1 MASLYQ
7 NTFSYVSSS
16 GTPVSGSFV
25 INNAQWNLATTLS
38 LHDSPFLTFGS
49 GSGGL
54 QITGSTDVNF
64 SSYYPALGPGSII
77 FIVYSG
83 STWSYDVDSVTDSV
97 GFATFNVTNLTG
109 PSITPSPGISTVG
122 FAITAAGSGAQIAN
136 DADNRVLTATGV
148 QGAINAETNLVF
160 DGTNLGVGTDSPLLL
175 AHFKSGSDA
184 QILIESDID
193 SSVAGILFKTEDSDT
208 LVRVKGGIYFDNTGG
223 DSFGRGDFKI
233 ALNNLASN
241 TNVSPSDAIITIEQ
255 GGTVTVTGTLNADVK
270 NFDIPHP
277 SKEGW
282 RLRYSVLEGP
292 EYGVYIRGKVEGN
305 GLIILPDYWNDL
317 IVEDSISVQ
326 LTPIG
331 KACGH
336 YVVSTSPTE
345 IAVACGCG
353 EVNAYYTVFA
363 ERKHHESLKTEY
375 KIITE

>member
-7 NTFSYVSSS
+7 NIFSYVSSS

-77 FIVYSG
+77 FIVFSG
-83 STWSYDVDSVTDSV
+83 STWSYDVDSITDSV

-122 FAITAAGSGAQIAN
+122 FAITAAGAGAQIAN
-136 DADNRVLTATGV
+136 DVNNRVLTATGT
-148 QGAINAETNLVF
+148 QGSINAEANLTF
-160 DGTNLGVGTDSPLLL
+160 DGSNLN
-175 AHFKSGSDA
+175 
-184 QILIESDID
+184 I
-193 SSVAGILFKTEDSDT
+193 
-208 LVRVKGGIYFDNTGG
+208 
-223 DSFGRGDFKI
+223 
-233 ALNNLASN
+233 
-241 TNVSPSDAIITIEQ
+241 
-255 GGTVTVTGTLNADVK
+255 TGTLNADTK

-277 SKEGW
+277 SKPGW
-282 RLRYSVLEGP
+282 RLRYSSLEGP
-292 EYGVYIRGKVEGN
+292 EKGIYIRGKVKGD
-305 GLIILPDYWNDL
+305 GLITLPDYWNDL
-317 IVEDSISVQ
+317 IVENSISVQ

-336 YVVSTSPTE
+336 YVVITSPTE
-345 IAVACGCG
+345 ITVACECG
-353 EVNAYYTVFA
+353 DVDAYYAIFA
-363 ERKHHESLKTEY
+363 ERKSKDPLIVEY
-375 KIITE
+375 NPTTK

>member
-7 NTFSYVSSS
+7 NTFSYISSS

-25 INNAQWNLATTLS
+25 INNAQWNLATTIS

-54 QITGSTDVNF
+54 EITGSDTVNF

-77 FIVYSG
+77 FMVYSG
-83 STWSYDVDSVTDSV
+83 STWSFDIDSVTDNV
-97 GFATFNVTNLTG
+97 GYATFTVTNLTG
-109 PSITPSPGISTVG
+109 PSITPTPGISTVG
-122 FAITAAGSGAQIAN
+122 FAITAAGAGAQITN

-160 DGTNLGVGTDSPLLL
+160 DGTNLGVGTASPLLL
-175 AHFKSGSDA
+175 AHFKSGSNA
-184 QILIESDID
+184 QILIESDTDTSI
-193 SSVAGILFKTEDSDT
+193 AGILFKTEDTDT
-208 LVRVKGGIYFDNTGG
+208 LVRVKGGIYFDNSGG
-223 DSFGRGDFKI
+223 DSWGRGDFKI
-233 ALNNLASN
+233 ALNNSSAD
-241 TNVSPSDAIITIEQ
+241 TNVSPSDAIVTIEQ
-255 GGTVTVTGTLNADVK
+255 GGTVTITGTLNADVK

-292 EYGVYIRGKVEGN
+292 EYGVYIRGKVEGD
-305 GLIILPDYWNDL
+305 GVITLPDYWSDL

-331 KACGH
+331 KACPH
-336 YVVSTSPTE
+336 YVSSVSPQQV
-345 IAVACGCG
+345 IAACECG

-363 ERKHHESLKTEY
+363 ERKHHEPLVTEY

>member
-1 MASLYQ
+1 MAQLYQ
-7 NTFSYVSSS
+7 NGFGYLSGS
-16 GTPVSGSFV
+16 GTPSTGSFV
-25 INNAQWNLATTLS
+25 INNAQWNLATTIS
-38 LHDSPFLTFGS
+38 LHDVPFDSIGS
-49 GSGGL
+49 GSSGVE
-54 QITGSTDVNF
+54 ITGSSDVNF
-64 SSYYPALGPGSII
+64 ALYYSNLGPGSVI
-77 FIVYSG
+77 FLNYSQ
-83 STWSYDVDSVTDSV
+83 SVWSYNVNSISDST
-97 GFATFNVTNLTG
+97 GFTTFTVTNLAG
-109 PSITPSPGISTVG
+109 PSISPTTGIKPVI
-122 FAITAAGSGAQIAN
+122 FNILPAGAGAQITN
-136 DADNRVLTATGV
+136 DANNRVLTATGV

-223 DSFGRGDFKI
+223 DGWGRGDFKI

-305 GLIILPDYWNDL
+305 GLITLPDYWNDL

-345 IAVACGCG
+345 IAVACECG

>member
-7 NTFSYVSSS
+7 NTFSYISSS

-25 INNAQWNLATTLS
+25 INNAQWNLATTIS

-54 QITGSTDVNF
+54 QITGSDTVNF

-77 FIVYSG
+77 FMVYSG
-83 STWSYDVDSVTDSV
+83 STWSFDIDSVTDNV
-97 GFATFNVTNLTG
+97 GYATFTVTNLTG
-109 PSITPSPGISTVG
+109 PSITPTPGISTVG
-122 FAITAAGSGAQIAN
+122 FAITAAGAGAQIAN

-160 DGTNLGVGTDSPLLL
+160 DGTNLGVGTASPLLL

-193 SSVAGILFKTEDSDT
+193 TSIAGILFKTEDSDT
-208 LVRVKGGIYFDNTGG
+208 LVRVKGGIYFDNSGG
-223 DSFGRGDFKI
+223 DTWGRGDFKI

-241 TNVSPSDAIITIEQ
+241 TNVSPSDAIVTIEQ
-255 GGTVTVTGTLNADVK
+255 GGTVTITGTLNADVK

-292 EYGVYIRGKVEGN
+292 EYGVYIRGKVEGD
-305 GLIILPDYWNDL
+305 GVITLPDYWNDL
-317 IVEDSISVQ
+317 IVENSISVQ

-331 KACGH
+331 KACPH
-336 YVVSTSPTE
+336 YVASVSPQQV
-345 IAVACGCG
+345 IAACECG

-363 ERKHHESLKTEY
+363 ERKHYEPLVTEY

>member
-7 NTFSYVSSS
+7 NIFSYVSSS

-77 FIVYSG
+77 FIVFSG
-83 STWSYDVDSVTDSV
+83 STWSYDVDSITDSV

-122 FAITAAGSGAQIAN
+122 FAITAAGAGAQIAN
-136 DADNRVLTATGV
+136 DVNNRVLTATG
-148 QGAINAETNLVF
+148 T
-160 DGTNLGVGTDSPLLL
+160 
-175 AHFKSGSDA
+175 
-184 QILIESDID
+184 
-193 SSVAGILFKTEDSDT
+193 
-208 LVRVKGGIYFDNTGG
+208 
-223 DSFGRGDFKI
+223 
-233 ALNNLASN
+233 
-241 TNVSPSDAIITIEQ
+241 
-255 GGTVTVTGTLNADVK
+255 K

-277 SKEGW
+277 SKPGW
-282 RLRYSVLEGP
+282 RLRYSSLEGP
-292 EYGVYIRGKVEGN
+292 EKGIYIRGKVKGD
-305 GLIILPDYWNDL
+305 GVITLPDYWNDL
-317 IVEDSISVQ
+317 IVENSISVQ

-336 YVVSTSPTE
+336 YVISTSPTE
-345 IAVACGCG
+345 ITVACECG
-353 EVNAYYTVFA
+353 EVDAYYAVFA
-363 ERKHHESLKTEY
+363 ERKSKDPLIVEY
-375 KIITE
+375 NPTTK

>member
-7 NTFSYVSSS
+7 NIFSYVSSS

-77 FIVYSG
+77 FIAYSG
-83 STWSYDVDSVTDSV
+83 STWSYDVDSITDNV

-122 FAITAAGSGAQIAN
+122 FAITAAGAGAQIAN
-136 DADNRVLTATGV
+136 DANNRVLTATGV
-148 QGAINAETNLVF
+148 QGAINAEANLTF
-160 DGTNLGVGTDSPLLL
+160 DGSNLN
-175 AHFKSGSDA
+175 
-184 QILIESDID
+184 I
-193 SSVAGILFKTEDSDT
+193 
-208 LVRVKGGIYFDNTGG
+208 
-223 DSFGRGDFKI
+223 
-233 ALNNLASN
+233 
-241 TNVSPSDAIITIEQ
+241 
-255 GGTVTVTGTLNADVK
+255 TGTLNADTK

-277 SKEGW
+277 SKPGW
-282 RLRYSVLEGP
+282 RLRYSSLEGP
-292 EYGVYIRGKVEGN
+292 EKGIYIRGKVEGD
-305 GLIILPDYWNDL
+305 GVITLPDYWSDL
-317 IVEDSISVQ
+317 IIENSISVQ

-336 YVVSTSPTE
+336 YVVSTSPTK
-345 IAVACGCG
+345 IAVACECG
-353 EVNAYYTVFA
+353 EVDAYYTVFA
-363 ERKHHESLKTEY
+363 ERKSKDPLIVEY
-375 KIITE
+375 NPTTK